1 MLTHKEQH
9 HGERAV
15 HFTGWK
21 ERLTGTTLIKSSI
34 LSKQLRCF
42 VPTSL
47 SLRAP

>member
-1 MLTHKEQH
+1 MLTHKEQR

-15 HFTGWK
+15 HFTGGK
-21 ERLTGTTLIKSSI
+21 ERLTGATLIQRAS
-34 LSKQLRCF
+34 LSKHLRCF